1 MSFLGL
7 HPLHPYFWIFALIN
21 PFSHDALVLALLQTR
36 SVSPIMDQ
44 LSQPYTARALESSE
58 FHKYANTNI
67 SIFRNS
73 LDQANGIKLY

>member
-21 PFSHDALVLALLQTR
+21 PFSHDALLALLQTR
-36 SVSPIMDQ
+36 SVSPITDP
-44 LSQPYTARALESSE
+44 LSRPYTARALESSE

-67 SIFRNS
+67 SIFMNS
-73 LDQANGIKLY
+73 LDQAHGIQLY